1 MRIVEYTVYSRA
13 YNVNHMSQDKVK
25 KLQCTKCKEIN
36 YRTTRRIK
44 GENLVK
50 LQLNKFCKRCHAKT
64 EHKEMKK

>member
-1 MRIVEYTVYSRA
+1 
-13 YNVNHMSQDKVK
+13 MSQDKLK

-44 GENLVK
+44 GENLEK
-50 LQLNKFCKRCHAKT
+50 LSLNKFCNRCKAQV

>member
-1 MRIVEYTVYSRA
+1 
-13 YNVNHMSQDKVK
+13 MSQDKVK

-50 LQLNKFCKRCHAKT
+50 LQLNKFCNRCHAKT